1 MALGISL
8 CALLLERLLRLF
20 NLLAETGSPFGV
32 VLELAANLVPH
43 YLGLALPAG
52 FFIAVFVSVARLSE
66 ENELDAMLA
75 SRSEQHTSELQS
87 LMRTTYAV
95 VCLIKTSVSKKQII
109 RSTKCR

>member
-52 FFIAVFVSVARLSE
+52 FFIAVFVAVARLSE

-75 SRSEQHTSELQS
+75 SGLSIYRLSRPYILAGCRSGERRGGEGCV
-87 LMRTTYAV
+87 RT
-95 VCLIKTSVSKKQII
+95 C
-109 RSTKCR
+109 RSRW